1 MDSLLELSVA
11 AEGAAPGPSSISGF
25 ESTVSALLSPQLLSD
40 SRSDPASNDHPL
52 PPCSLSTDPL
62 RGELDL
68 LLDQELETLTMQQEQ
83 CSIQPSSS
91 LPPPFIGNQGL
102 PELLQS
108 SLQPGSRGPPGSQV
122 GQTSGAS
129 SPLDHPGTWEDKSV
143 KVQKSS
149 VDFAQLVTEAP
160 TDSPKPQ
167 LDLGASGRPSAF
179 QLYKKQQ
186 SLPTTSPTAAV
197 TDPNAA
203 VGGAR
208 AKVNLWTQEPSG
220 SRQSPW
226 NTDAPVFTPYVSQN
240 QGPAFITPVAQLP
253 SNLISQ
259 PWQSVPWLNH
269 SPISQAPLRPSATI
283 PKSWAPSAPQSPA
296 HHDRLRLHGRVLV
309 LLRGAPGSGKSTL
322 AK

>member
-11 AEGAAPGPSSISGF
+11 AEGAAPGPSPISGF
-25 ESTVSALLSPQLLSD
+25 EHTVSALLSPQLLSD
-40 SRSDPASNDHPL
+40 SRSDPDFSDHPL
-52 PPCSLSTDPL
+52 PPYSLSTDPL

-68 LLDQELETLTMQQEQ
+68 LVDQELETLTMQQEQ
-83 CSIQPSSS
+83 CSSQPLSS
-91 LPPPFIGNQGL
+91 LLPPFIANEVL

-108 SLQPGSRGPPGSQV
+108 SLQLGSRGPPGSQV
-122 GQTSGAS
+122 MQTSGAS
-129 SPLDHPGTWEDKSV
+129 SPLDHLSTWEDNSV

-149 VDFAQLVTEAP
+149 VDFTQLLAEAP

-179 QLYKKQQ
+179 QVYKKPQ
-186 SLPTTSPTAAV
+186 SLHTTSPNAAV
-197 TDPNAA
+197 TESNAA

-208 AKVNLWTQEPSG
+208 AEVRLLTQEPCG
-220 SRQSPW
+220 SLQSPW
-226 NTDAPVFTPYVSQN
+226 NIDAPVFSPYVSQN

-253 SNLISQ
+253 SNLTSQ
-259 PWQSVPWLNH
+259 PWQSITWLNH
-269 SPISQAPLRPSATI
+269 NPISQAPLRPSATI
-283 PKSWAPSAPQSPA
+283 PKSWAPSALQSPA
-296 HHDRLRLHGRVLV
+296 HYSRLRLQGRVLV